1 MWRAS
6 YRLESI
12 TQLQPKGCLTM
23 TEKFGTIEMQ
33 WIREFLGRLYIS
45 NHDEQETLV
54 NLITKIDSVL
64 TKGHL
69 YGTNGQVTSR
79 SNTAEEVRYTKA
91 SWLFAWR
98 RKCIGRWHLG
108 KDRQQY
114 WRVHIQLADEYAR
127 LRRSPCRQTRT
138 LLPRKKAVLLLC
150 RLTIRQR

>member
-1 MWRAS
+1 
-6 YRLESI
+6 
-12 TQLQPKGCLTM
+12 M

-54 NLITKIDSVL
+54 NLITKIDLVL

-91 SWLFAWR
+91 S
-98 RKCIGRWHLG
+98 
-108 KDRQQY
+108 
-114 WRVHIQLADEYAR
+114 
-127 LRRSPCRQTRT
+127 
-138 LLPRKKAVLLLC
+138 
-150 RLTIRQR
+150 